1 MNFRKLGDFEL
12 LELSEGLDTEDRRFE
27 NIKKDWRDSFLDTSV
42 EWKLS
47 KDDREYIYNVLEGY
61 IDLNS

>member
-27 NIKKDWRDSFLDTSV
+27 TIKKDWRDSFLDTSV

-47 KDDREYIYNVLEGY
+47 KDDREYIYSVLEGY

>member
-47 KDDREYIYNVLEGY
+47 KDDREYIFSVLEGY

>member
-47 KDDREYIYNVLEGY
+47 KDDREYIYSVLEGY